1 MQNISGNRLGEAV
14 SPYLLQHKDNPVHWR
29 EWSAET
35 LREAQAEDRPILLS
49 VGYAACHWC
58 HVMAH
63 ESFEDEAT
71 AAVMN
76 RLFVNVKVDREERP
90 DIDHLYMSALHAMG
104 EQGGWPMTM
113 FLTPKGEPF
122 YGGTYFP
129 KRASHG
135 RPGFVELLEA
145 VALAWTERRTKL
157 QGSADALTGHLKQ
170 FLSRPAGA
178 PPLDPGALIAA
189 AQHRDHFLTT
199 LTALCEGGIYDHLG
213 GGLHRYSTD
222 DRWLVPHFEKMLY
235 DNAQFL
241 RHLVWGWRA
250 TGNDLFR
257 VRIDETV
264 AWLAREMRVEGGGL
278 AASLDADSLD
288 ERGNSEEGAFY
299 VWSAAE
305 IDAVIGSDALDFRRR
320 YDVTPN
326 GNWEGKT
333 ILNRIG
339 GFGAPG
345 TDFEAERQAL
355 LAIREKRPRPGRDD
369 KVLADW
375 NGLAIRALAEVAA
388 VLDHDEALCLAKDAF
403 GFVMER
409 LFRDGRLHHA
419 TRDGAVS
426 GSALSS
432 DYGAM
437 CAAAAQLFA
446 TTLDPSYL
454 EAGRRLADALEAWH
468 ADGEGGHFMTAS
480 DASDVMIRL
489 RGDSDDAVPAPTALV
504 LEGLAL
510 LAQVG
515 GDAKIA
521 DRVDAAAEQAAL
533 RIAGS
538 PAAFPGI
545 LCALDRLSRA
555 SELALVG
562 DASALDELV
571 SVANRS
577 LDLSRVDF
585 RLDDPSQL
593 PAELALSSLALET
606 LPAAILCADQA
617 CRPPVFDAPSL
628 ERLLAGSLP

>member
-1 MQNISGNRLGEAV
+1 
-14 SPYLLQHKDNPVHWR
+14 
-29 EWSAET
+29 
-35 LREAQAEDRPILLS
+35 
-49 VGYAACHWC
+49 
-58 HVMAH
+58 
-63 ESFEDEAT
+63 
-71 AAVMN
+71 
-76 RLFVNVKVDREERP
+76 
-90 DIDHLYMSALHAMG
+90 
-104 EQGGWPMTM
+104 
-113 FLTPKGEPF
+113 
-122 YGGTYFP
+122 
-129 KRASHG
+129 
-135 RPGFVELLEA
+135 
-145 VALAWTERRTKL
+145 
-157 QGSADALTGHLKQ
+157 
-170 FLSRPAGA
+170 
-178 PPLDPGALIAA
+178 
-189 AQHRDHFLTT
+189 
-199 LTALCEGGIYDHLG
+199 
-213 GGLHRYSTD
+213 
-222 DRWLVPHFEKMLY
+222 
-235 DNAQFL
+235 
-241 RHLVWGWRA
+241 
-250 TGNDLFR
+250 
-257 VRIDETV
+257 
-264 AWLAREMRVEGGGL
+264 
-278 AASLDADSLD
+278 
-288 ERGNSEEGAFY
+288 
-299 VWSAAE
+299 
-305 IDAVIGSDALDFRRR
+305 
-320 YDVTPN
+320 
-326 GNWEGKT
+326 
-333 ILNRIG
+333 
-339 GFGAPG
+339 
-345 TDFEAERQAL
+345 
-355 LAIREKRPRPGRDD
+355 
-369 KVLADW
+369 
-375 NGLAIRALAEVAA
+375 
-388 VLDHDEALCLAKDAF
+388 
-403 GFVMER
+403 MER